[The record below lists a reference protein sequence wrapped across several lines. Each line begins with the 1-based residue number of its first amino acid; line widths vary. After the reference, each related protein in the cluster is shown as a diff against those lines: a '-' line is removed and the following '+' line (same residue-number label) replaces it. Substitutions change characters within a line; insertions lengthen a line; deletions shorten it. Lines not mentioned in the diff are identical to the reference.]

1 MPSIGVV
8 VPGGGTS
15 ISLPLGHVSVLSIL
29 WLDILL
35 DLGGILPRFGLVFP
49 LPSSIHLVSGLGL
62 LHGGSIPCGFSS
74 SCVW

>member
-1 MPSIGVV
+1 MLDGEMLICLPSWHG
-8 VPGGGTS
+8 
-15 ISLPLGHVSVLSIL
+15 SVLLLL
-29 WLDILL
+29 WPDIPP

-62 LHGGSIPCGFSS
+62 LHGGGIPCGFSS